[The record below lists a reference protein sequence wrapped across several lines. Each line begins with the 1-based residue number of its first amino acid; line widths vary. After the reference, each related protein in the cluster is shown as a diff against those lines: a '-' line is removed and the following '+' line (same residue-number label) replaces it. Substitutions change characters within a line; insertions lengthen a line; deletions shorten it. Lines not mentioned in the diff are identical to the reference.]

1 MRLFV
6 KRNGKQQAPQFGIS
20 KNDNILD
27 TNNNETLK
35 TLEMNE
41 FKLKEFFLYTEEN
54 NEICHYPSAEEDSN
68 IEIIKQLLRHHVK
81 EKQEFMNG
89 HLIENIFEYPKETYE
104 HMMKLDRERKMQAI
118 LNMNMENSAS
128 NTIGYTSSPSPT
140 KKN

>member
-1 MRLFV
+1 M
-6 KRNGKQQAPQFGIS
+6 
-20 KNDNILD
+20 D

-104 HMMKLDRERKMQAI
+104 HMMKLDRERKM
-118 LNMNMENSAS
+118 
-128 NTIGYTSSPSPT
+128 
-140 KKN
+140 